1 MGTSSS
7 NALYDSFDAALAD
20 ARAHAQTWCRDLD
33 ADPEQKKHGANRAS
47 REVRSGRYV
56 DVVPE
61 ALANPRARAASRA
74 CAETIGFRIEDESEP
89 SESFVR
95 YFSGDCEWA
104 LEEGGLRTWATPYAL
119 SIMGSRMTSNCPFGN
134 GNGYGDGRAISVGEM
149 VNPVTGQRHEMQLK
163 GGGRTPFCRGADG
176 RAVLR
181 SSIRE
186 FLASEAVHALGVE
199 TTRALCLIES
209 VNATTAR
216 RPWYSPSSDEEHA
229 KRLPTVDDPRLR
241 EYSPEQQ
248 RRNRRNVKATKA
260 RSGRDDRGA
269 VRDYNARVAE
279 FHANRTH
286 RSVLQTRDRTGSDG
300 SSEGAARED
309 RQACRLREFPETI
322 EEHGEDMAKVTRA
335 MLEKSGVKIARMV
348 AGWLRVGFCQG
359 NFNAD
364 NCLVGG
370 RTMDYGPFGFMDRY
384 DPAFAKWTGS
394 GDHFAF
400 MAQPK
405 AGLTNFAVL
414 AISCAPLLRGGS
426 DEAAEIIRGME
437 SVFEDEVD
445 DAFRAKLG
453 FATSA
458 SSSVARDLFRGER
471 GLEALMYEDQADW
484 TLAWRQLAECAEV
497 SDSANDDALL
507 APLLDNCFYGCKPM
521 STERRT
527 KWSDFIRRWRDALEA
542 SGTSLSDAA
551 GACEASIRNTSYA
564 NICSSTHTPKRR
576 RATFPWFTNYKN
588 SRKAL
593 TVVTAT
599 PQSLTQS
606 ITSRRPRNLSVPEA
620 SRSCLD
626 PRKRVRCS
634 HERTRAQD
642 I

>member
-1 MGTSSS
+1 MGTSTS
-7 NALYDSFDAALAD
+7 NTLYDSFDAALAD

-47 REVRSGRYV
+47 REVRSGHYV

-61 ALANPRARAASRA
+61 ALANPRARATSRA
-74 CAETIGFRIEDESEP
+74 CAEAIGFRMEDGSEP

-186 FLASEAVHALGVE
+186 FLASEAMHALGVE

-209 VNATTAR
+209 VNGTTAR

-241 EYSPEQQ
+241 EYSPEQRVEIVEMLRQ
-248 RRNRRNVKATKA
+248 QKRDPDVMIVEPCAITTRVSPSFMRIGHIDLFSRRATAPGATDFQKEQLVKI
-260 RSGRDDRGA
+260 
-269 VRDYNARVAE
+269 VR
-279 FHANRTH
+279 HA
-286 RSVLQTRDRTGSDG
+286 
-300 SSEGAARED
+300 AF
-309 RQACRLREFPETI
+309 REFPETI
-322 EEHGEDMAKVTRA
+322 EEYGEDTAKMTRA
-335 MLEKSGVKIARMV
+335 MLEKSGAKIARMV

-414 AISCAPLLRGGS
+414 AISCAPLLKGGS
-426 DEAAEIIRGME
+426 DEATEIIHGME
-437 SVFEDEVD
+437 SVFEEEVD

-453 FATSA
+453 FATNT

-471 GLEALMYEDQADW
+471 GLETLMYEDQADW
-484 TLAWRQLAECAEV
+484 TVAWRQLAECAEV
-497 SDSANDDALL
+497 SDSASDDALL
-507 APLLDNCFYGCKPM
+507 APLLDKCFYGCKPM
-521 STERRT
+521 RPERRA
-527 KWSDFIRRWRDALEA
+527 KWCDFIRRWRDALEA

-551 GACEASIRNTSYA
+551 KRMRGVN
-564 NICSSTHTPKRR
+564 PKYVLREHLLVDAYTKA
-576 RATFPWFTNYKN
+576 ATGDFSMVDELQK
-588 SRKAL
+588 
-593 TVVTAT
+593 
-599 PQSLTQS
+599 LTQS
-606 ITSRRPRNLSVPEA
+606 PYGGDGDTPEFDAKYYVKAPEKSLSSGGVA
-620 SRSCLD
+620 FMS
-626 PRKRVRCS
+626 
-634 HERTRAQD
+634 
-642 I
+642 